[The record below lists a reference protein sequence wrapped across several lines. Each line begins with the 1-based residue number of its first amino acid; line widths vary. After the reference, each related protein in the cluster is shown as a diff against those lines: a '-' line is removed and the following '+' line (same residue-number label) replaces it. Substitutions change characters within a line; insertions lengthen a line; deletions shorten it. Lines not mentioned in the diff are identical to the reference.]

1 MMLCELCGRE
11 TKKLTTVLV
20 EGTTMEVCEGCAGYG
35 KILTEPVK
43 KKTPVKSSPRK
54 YQERDIFEGMDTV
67 LVPNWAEKIK
77 NTREKKGL
85 TREQLGAAIGQ
96 RTITISHLENGE
108 LHPTDEM
115 AKKIEREL
123 NIVLLEKITST
134 QKTTNTTTGGER
146 TIGDLLGH
154 ENNQT

>member
-11 TKKLTTVLV
+11 SKNLTKVLV
-20 EGTTMEVCEGCAGYG
+20 EGTTMEVCEGCTTYG
-35 KILTEPVK
+35 KILTEPIK
-43 KKTPVKSSPRK
+43 KKTPVTSAPRR
-54 YQERDIFEGMDTV
+54 YHERDIFEGMETF

-96 RTITISHLENGE
+96 RTITIAHIENGE

-115 AKKIEREL
+115 ARKIEREL
-123 NIVLLEKITST
+123 DIVLLEKITSAG
-134 QKTTNTTTGGER
+134 QTTNTTKGVER

-154 ENNQT
+154 ENNQP

>member
-11 TKKLTTVLV
+11 TKKLTKVLL
-20 EGTTMEVCEGCAGYG
+20 EGTTMEVCEGCAAYG
-35 KILTEPVK
+35 KILTEPK
-43 KKTPVKSSPRK
+43 NKKTPVKSSPRRYK
-54 YQERDIFEGMDTV
+54 ERDIFEGMDTV
-67 LVPNWAEKIK
+67 LVSNWAKKIK

-96 RTITISHLENGE
+96 RTITIAHIENGE

-115 AKKIEREL
+115 ARKIEREL
-123 NIVLLEKITST
+123 DIVLLEKIMSAG
-134 QKTTNTTTGGER
+134 QTTNTTSGVER

-154 ENNQT
+154 ENNKP

>member
-11 TKKLTTVLV
+11 TKNLIKVLV
-20 EGTTMEVCEGCAGYG
+20 ERTTMEVCEGCAAYG
-35 KILTEPVK
+35 KILTEPTK
-43 KKTPVKSSPRK
+43 KKTPIKSSPRK

-67 LVPNWAEKIK
+67 LVPNWAKKIK
-77 NTREKKGL
+77 TKREKKGL

-96 RTITISHLENGE
+96 RTITIAHLENGE

-115 AKKIEREL
+115 ARKIEREL
-123 NIVLLEKITST
+123 NIVLLEKITSAG
-134 QKTTNTTTGGER
+134 QKTDTTTEVER

-154 ENNQT
+154 ENNQS